1 MKLEELLRK
10 FVLQVLSEEKDK
22 DDNLLGEPDL
32 SKEDEREEEAEEE
45 GHHDEQSVV
54 SSIAG
59 YTLPLGDSNH
69 PTTLKQRGD
78 IAGSGF
84 GGAKPV
90 KKKKKK
96 KDDAGKD
103 WYK

>member
-10 FVLQVLSEEKDK
+10 FVFQVLTEEKE
-22 DDNLLGEPDL
+22 DNLLGEPDM
-32 SKEDEREEEAEEE
+32 SKEDERDDGGKESP
-45 GHHDEQSVV
+45 HDEQSVSANV
-54 SSIAG
+54 AG
-59 YTLPLGDSNH
+59 YTLPLGASNH
-69 PTTLKQRGD
+69 PSTLKQRGD

-84 GGAKPV
+84 GGAKPI

-96 KDDAGKD
+96 KKKSAGED